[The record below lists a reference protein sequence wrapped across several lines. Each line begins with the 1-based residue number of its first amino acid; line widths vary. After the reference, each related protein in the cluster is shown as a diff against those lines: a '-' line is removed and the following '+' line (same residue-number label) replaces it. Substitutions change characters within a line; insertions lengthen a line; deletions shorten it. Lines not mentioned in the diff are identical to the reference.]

1 MDRVEFLDFT
11 LLIRD
16 ISRLDRYSTQ
26 QIKEQLNATE
36 SLEWVQALNAGVDSY
51 PVDTLAERGVT
62 LTNASSIHAEQ
73 ISQQVL
79 GYMLVFERRIHEGIG
94 QQRAGE

>member
-1 MDRVEFLDFT
+1 
-11 LLIRD
+11 
-16 ISRLDRYSTQ
+16 
-26 QIKEQLNATE
+26 
-36 SLEWVQALNAGVDSY
+36 
-51 PVDTLAERGVT
+51 VT

-79 GYMLVFERRIHEGIG
+79 GYMLVFERRTHEGIE